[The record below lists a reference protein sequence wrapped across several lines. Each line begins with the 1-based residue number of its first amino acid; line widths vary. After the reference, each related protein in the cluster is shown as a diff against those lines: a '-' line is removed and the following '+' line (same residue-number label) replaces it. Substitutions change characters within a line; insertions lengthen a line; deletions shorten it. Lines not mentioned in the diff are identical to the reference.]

1 MLIDIISFPIF
12 RGEFVRSNQRMPPT
26 PYNLI
31 PCKGLKNVF
40 ISRTFANFALHHDV
54 SQRFRLWLSFTEVPD
69 ESYFQSLSRI
79 QRIEIVNSDYK
90 VTLDTKNYQ
99 ENEMYLP
106 GLCPR
111 FSNMANRL
119 QNYSCTGIFVR
130 SLCHLSFQDLKD
142 FLKRNQL
149 KNGDQHCYIGNKF
162 DIDVDVKPI
171 QYLAQLFSSFQ
182 IEENLKFFKRFPF
195 H

>member
-1 MLIDIISFPIF
+1 MRFERARSKSRTNLKYPKDIIYVVS
-12 RGEFVRSNQRMPPT
+12 T
-26 PYNLI
+26 
-31 PCKGLKNVF
+31 NV
-40 ISRTFANFALHHDV
+40 D
-54 SQRFRLWLSFTEVPD
+54 
-69 ESYFQSLSRI
+69 
-79 QRIEIVNSDYK
+79 
-90 VTLDTKNYQ
+90 
-99 ENEMYLP
+99 
-106 GLCPR
+106 
-111 FSNMANRL
+111 
-119 QNYSCTGIFVR
+119 
-130 SLCHLSFQDLKD
+130 QDLKD